1 MSNDEMTREEQLKK
15 IIQHYGTYHQLK
27 YLQTEFFE
35 FSEAV
40 LSGDKK
46 HIAEE
51 LSDVL
56 VMLSQFKSFYNISD
70 EDIEKEMDFK
80 ISRQLNRIEY
90 SNDANS
96 KKEGQ
101 YAD

>member
-1 MSNDEMTREEQLKK
+1 MSNDEMTREEKLKK
-15 IIQHYGTYHQLK
+15 IIQHYGPYHQLK

-35 FSEAV
+35 FTEAV

-56 VMLSQFKSFYNISD
+56 VMLSQFKAFYNISD
-70 EDIEKEMDFK
+70 EDIEKEMNYK
-80 ISRQLNRIEY
+80 IDRQLKRMNEL
-90 SNDANS
+90 
-96 KKEGQ
+96 
-101 YAD
+101 